1 MNGIYRGVLVY
12 VCFQLWSSSCAWS
25 RLKTKLASTL
35 SLIGLLAHAQ
45 DRLQHATPGNAH
57 PAVLEQARLGF
68 ALHVA
73 PSGVDHP
80 EAGAGLWLRGR
91 ALPGA
96 VVALYPGIVYSR
108 PHLRCARCTRTV
120 CRVLAQLGV
129 ISPTTNSSCSRLF
142 TLAY

>member
-1 MNGIYRGVLVY
+1 MSASNSGVVVLTT
-12 VCFQLWSSSCAWS
+12 QSRAWAC
-25 RLKTKLASTL
+25 LKSKLASTL
-35 SLIGLLAHAQ
+35 TLIGLLAHAQ
-45 DRLQHATPGNAH
+45 DRPQHATPRNAH
-57 PAVLEQARLGF
+57 PAKLGQARLGF

-120 CRVLAQLGV
+120 RRVLAQLGV
-129 ISPTTNSSCSRLF
+129 ITHND
-142 TLAY
+142 A